1 MITVSELNVY
11 FHLPGQILRTSQVN
25 RLSIANRQNVKAEP
39 FYYNLLTD
47 WEITLN
53 IELVDFSE
61 VQGPE
66 CLQKQQS
73 YDQCIISEYVNQSN
87 NSNYVNRNLP
97 NYGLLSSSKAG
108 VPMET
113 IQEFY
118 ATMISQETISR
129 CAKTCSHIHVQ
140 YEQKAKRDLFNK
152 FKLFPFIVTQEIK

>member
-61 VQGPE
+61 VQGTE

-97 NYGLLSSSKAG
+97 N
-108 VPMET
+108 
-113 IQEFY
+113 
-118 ATMISQETISR
+118 
-129 CAKTCSHIHVQ
+129 
-140 YEQKAKRDLFNK
+140 
-152 FKLFPFIVTQEIK
+152 